1 MNEAGAEKRAG
12 MPEVDLWTS
21 SGRNPRNIAV
31 GASNVPATADKG
43 TRLGEQGVLEAVV
56 ERENMIRAMVAV
68 ERNKGAAGVDGMAT
82 TQLRSHLREHWAEIK
97 EALLAGEYQ
106 PQPVRRVEIP
116 KPGGGVRMLGIPTV
130 VDRMIQQAIA
140 QVLSPIWE
148 ESFSKNSYGF
158 RPGRSAHMAVKAAR
172 EHIAEGRRWV
182 VDVDLEKFFDRVN
195 HDVLMARVARKV
207 SDKGLLRLIRR
218 YLQSGVMEGGIVGQR
233 TEGTPQGGP
242 LSPLLSN
249 ILLDDLDKELEKR
262 GHRFCRY
269 ADDCNIYV
277 ASKAAGERVMSSLRR
292 FLSERLRL
300 KVNEAK
306 SQVARPSQRKFLGYS
321 VTAHRNPKLKV
332 AAESTRRLGEKV
344 RQIIRRGRGKNLRRL
359 IAEELNPLLR
369 GWANYFRLAETK
381 GVFEELDQWIRRK
394 LRCIIWRQ
402 WKRPRTRLSK
412 LLGLGFTPAK
422 ARASAYNGY
431 GPWWN
436 SGQSHMNAAF
446 PQTYFARMGLISL
459 LQTIHVR
466 A

>member
-1 MNEAGAEKRAG
+1 MNEAGAEKRVE
-12 MPEVDLWTS
+12 MPEVDLWG
-21 SGRNPRNIAV
+21 SGQNPREKQI
-31 GASNVPATADKG
+31 GASNVPVSAANSC
-43 TRLGEQGVLEAVV
+43 RLGGQGLLEAVV
-56 ERENMIRAMVAV
+56 ERENMIRALKAV

-82 TQLRSHLREHWAEIK
+82 TELRDYLRKHWPEIK
-97 EALLAGEYQ
+97 EAILAGVYQ
-106 PQPVRRVEIP
+106 PQSVLRVEIP
-116 KPGGGVRMLGIPTV
+116 KPGGGKRMLGIPTV

-148 ESFSKNSYGF
+148 ETFSKNSYGF

-182 VDVDLEKFFDRVN
+182 VDIDLEKFFDRVN
-195 HDVLMARVARKV
+195 HDVLIARVAKKV
-207 SDKGLLRLIRR
+207 KDKRLLKLIRD
-218 YLQSGVMEGGIVGQR
+218 YLQSGIMDGGIVEQR
-233 TEGTPQGGP
+233 TEGAPQGGP

-249 ILLDDLDKELEKR
+249 ILLDDLDKELERR

-277 ASKAAGERVMSSLRR
+277 ATKASGERVMASVKR

-306 SQVARPSQRKFLGYS
+306 SQVARPRARKFLGYS
-321 VTAHRNPKLKV
+321 VTAHQKPKLKV
-332 AAESTRRLGEKV
+332 SGESTQRFCKKV
-344 RQIIRRGRGKNLRRL
+344 RQLFRIGRGRNLRRF
-359 IAEELNPLLR
+359 INEDLNPLLR

-381 GVFEELDQWIRRK
+381 GVFEELDQWIRHK
-394 LRCIIWRQ
+394 LRCNIWRQ
-402 WKRPRTRLSK
+402 WKKPKTRFK
-412 LLGLGFTPAK
+412 ALLKLGFTKAK
-422 ARASAYNGY
+422 AKKSAYNGH

-446 PQTYFARMGLISL
+446 PHSYFAKMGLISL
-459 LQTIHVR
+459 LQLIQTR